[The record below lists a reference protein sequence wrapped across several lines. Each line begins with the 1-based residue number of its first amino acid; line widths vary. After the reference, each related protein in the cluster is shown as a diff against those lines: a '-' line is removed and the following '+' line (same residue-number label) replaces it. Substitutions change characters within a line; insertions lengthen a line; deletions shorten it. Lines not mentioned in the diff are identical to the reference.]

1 MLILY
6 QSDKERNITGI
17 AFLKSSDGKKKEG
30 KQKGKEIVMKN
41 SDLAGSTID
50 LGQNADWISI
60 WAGVDLQ
67 GYFYTHSRNIHRI
80 KLNHTISFYKFLYFH
95 TC

>member
-1 MLILY
+1 MDE
-6 QSDKERNITGI
+6 QN
-17 AFLKSSDGKKKEG
+17 
-30 KQKGKEIVMKN
+30 QKL
-41 SDLAGSTID
+41 DLAGSAID

-80 KLNHTISFYKFLYFH
+80 KLNHTISFDTSLLSYFLILFYF
-95 TC
+95 

>member
-1 MLILY
+1 MDE
-6 QSDKERNITGI
+6 QN
-17 AFLKSSDGKKKEG
+17 KKL
-30 KQKGKEIVMKN
+30 
-41 SDLAGSTID
+41 DLAGSAID